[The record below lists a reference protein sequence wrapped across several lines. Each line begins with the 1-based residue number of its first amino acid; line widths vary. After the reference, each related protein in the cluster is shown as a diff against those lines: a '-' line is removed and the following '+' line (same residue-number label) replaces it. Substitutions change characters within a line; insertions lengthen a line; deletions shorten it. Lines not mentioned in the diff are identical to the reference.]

1 MNYHVLDKLINY
13 MSLGHSIFPLT
24 HSIFS
29 LLNSYWI
36 AVFFLRKLITNAQ
49 TAPNS
54 ATTTPIK
61 KMIR

>member
-13 MSLGHSIFPLT
+13 MSLG